1 MNAHLKHTQYRID
14 LLSCFIYLLMLLW
27 MGICVHPRE
36 EFPGGLIPGCLGY
49 LLARIKN
56 RGTIRWF
63 FLCWFF
69 HLAAGIFLVVLR
81 PKPKQ
86 N

>member
-14 LLSCFIYLLMLLW
+14 LLSCFICLLMILW
-27 MGICVHPRE
+27 FGFCLRFLDH
-36 EFPGGLIPGCLGY
+36 PGGLVPGCLGY

-63 FLCWFF
+63 FLCFF
-69 HLAAGIFLVVLR
+69 LDLAAGIFLVVLR
-81 PKPKQ
+81 PKPKK

>member
-1 MNAHLKHTQYRID
+1 MNAYLKHTQYRID
-14 LLSCFIYLLMLLW
+14 LLSCFICLLMMLW
-27 MGICVHPRE
+27 FGFCVRFKEPE
-36 EFPGGLIPGCLGY
+36 WGLVPGCLGY

-63 FLCWFF
+63 FLCFFF
-69 HLAAGIFLVVLR
+69 HLVAGIFLVVLR

>member
-1 MNAHLKHTQYRID
+1 MNANLKHTQYRID
-14 LLSCFIYLLMLLW
+14 LLSCFICLLMMLW
-27 MGICVHPRE
+27 AGICVHFRAPE
-36 EFPGGLIPGCLGY
+36 WGLVPGCLGY

-63 FLCWFF
+63 FLCFFF
-69 HLAAGIFLVVLR
+69 HLVAGIFLVVLR

>member
-1 MNAHLKHTQYRID
+1 MKAYLKHTQYHID
-14 LLSCFIYLLMLLW
+14 LLSCFICLLMMLW
-27 MGICVHPRE
+27 FGFCLHVRE
-36 EFPGGLIPGCLGY
+36 NLGGLIPGCLAY

-63 FLCWFF
+63 FLGFFF
-69 HLAAGIFLVVLR
+69 HLLAGIFLVVLR